1 MVSAMGGRRRWLGR
15 RRGSWYGLVLPPLV
29 VTLALIFVLVP
40 MAWAVLGSFKSEV
53 EYREIPVHL
62 VPRAWTLEAYR
73 AVIAKTDLVRGFVN
87 SAIIATI
94 EVVAVLFT
102 SSLAGYVFARKLFW
116 GKDALFMFVL
126 ASTMIPFTMLLIPL
140 YLMFVRIGITDSYLA
155 VVLPTAISA
164 YGIFLCR
171 QFIRGIP
178 RDLFEAAVMDGAG
191 DLRIYWQVV
200 LPLSKPVL
208 SALAIFTLIQSI
220 NDLLWPLVVLS
231 SAEKSTLA
239 LVLAKV
245 TLQGESIIFTQ
256 ILAAVVLGSLPLVV
270 AFLVLQRNFVR
281 GIALTGIQG

>member
-1 MVSAMGGRRRWLGR
+1 MIAARPRRRWPR
-15 RRGSWYGLVLPPLV
+15 RRGSWYGAILPPLV
-29 VTLALIFVLVP
+29 LALALVFVLVP

-62 VPRAWTLEAYR
+62 VPRAWTLDAYT
-73 AVIAKTDLVRGFVN
+73 AVIARTDLVRGFVN
-87 SAIIATI
+87 SAIVATV
-94 EVVAVLFT
+94 EVLAVLFT

-116 GKDALFMFVL
+116 GKDALFLFVL

-140 YLMFVRIGITDSYLA
+140 YLMFVRIGITDTYLA
-155 VVLPTAISA
+155 VVLPTAVSA

-191 DLRIYWQVV
+191 DLRIYWQIV

-208 SALAIFTLIQSI
+208 SALAIFTLIQSV

-256 ILAAVVLGSLPLVV
+256 ILAAVVLGSLPLLV

-281 GIALTGIQG
+281 GIALTGIRG